1 MSRSNIIQQNISR
14 SGGPLGSADFIMS
27 EIYHRAGLSIVGS
40 SALQRGMVFY
50 GAAEAVAPRP
60 GFDCPATTPFM
71 IFRWP
76 CHARRLLLSQYS
88 KLKISPNTYKKTS
101 YHPAA

>member
-1 MSRSNIIQQNISR
+1 MSRSTNIQQNISR

-27 EIYHRAGLSIVGS
+27 EIYHRAGSSIVGS

-60 GFDCPATTPFM
+60 GFDCPATTPLM

-76 CHARRLLLSQYS
+76 CHARRLLPYQYS
-88 KLKISPNTYKKTS
+88 KLQISPNTYKTS
-101 YHPAA
+101 YHPTA